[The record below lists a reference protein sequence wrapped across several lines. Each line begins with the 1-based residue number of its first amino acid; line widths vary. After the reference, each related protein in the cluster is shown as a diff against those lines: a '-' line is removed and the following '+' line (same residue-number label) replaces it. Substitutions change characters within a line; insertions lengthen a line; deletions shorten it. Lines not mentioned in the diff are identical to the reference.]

1 MNEQYQYEL
10 VVNGGSVTHETGFF
24 FKPAPFVVEWEGQT
38 ASVTF
43 RRNAHHEVVYAIQQ
57 DNQLVAEL
65 EHPDYVA
72 DVAPDK
78 LGRLTTVFAA
88 LVHLGITANQ
98 SYHDFF
104 ESNSVSFTVKQPIFL
119 TAV

>member
-1 MNEQYQYEL
+1 MMNEQYQYEL

-24 FKPAPFVVEWEGQT
+24 FKPAPFVIE
-38 ASVTF
+38 F
-43 RRNAHHEVVYAIQQ
+43 RRNAHHEVVYAIQH

-72 DVAPDK
+72 DVEPNK
-78 LGRLTTVFAA
+78 LGRLTAVFAA

-104 ESNSVSFTVKQPIFL
+104 ESHSVSFTVKQPIFL